1 MKQLVIIVQ
10 ADDAE
15 PACVALR
22 DAGYRFTRLASTGG
36 YLGTPNLTLIMAVE
50 DERVEAVMSILRET
64 CKNRDIEVPLVLPG
78 RLRDW
83 QDAVVNY
90 AGAMVIVTDAVDVI
104 RI

>member
-1 MKQLVIIVQ
+1 VKQLVAIVQ

-15 PACVALR
+15 PACTALR

-36 YLGTPNLTLIMAVE
+36 YLGTPNLTLIMAVQ
-50 DERVEAVMSILRET
+50 DERVEEVMSILRET
-64 CKNRDIEVPLVLPG
+64 CKNRDIEVPLVLSG

-90 AGAMVIVTDAVDVI
+90 AGATVIVTDAVDII

>member
-10 ADDAE
+10 TDDAE
-15 PACVALR
+15 PACAALR

-50 DERVEAVMSILRET
+50 DERVEGVMSILRET
-64 CKNRDIEVPLVLPG
+64 CRNRDVEVPLVLSG

-90 AGAMVIVTDAVDVI
+90 AGAMVIVTDAVEVI